1 MSEEK
6 LIQQYQY
13 ALAIPLIFSILLELS
28 YWVVWGSLW
37 FPGHIWEKLLW
48 ALSCGFGMG
57 SVVGVIS
64 CLFIVGKLSS
74 TKAIFSSFALVI
86 LVGSFCTINC
96 FLMDRQANL
105 WGAVTNPNLFL
116 ISGFVGTLI
125 GAILYSWL
133 VFTPAGN
140 QFIARLFSD

>member
-13 ALAIPLIFSILLELS
+13 ALAIPLIFSILLELT
-28 YWVVWGSLW
+28 YWLVWGIMW

-48 ALSCGFGMG
+48 ALSCGLGMG

-64 CLFIVGKLSS
+64 CMFIVGKLSN
-74 TKAIFSSFALVI
+74 TKAIFGSFALVV